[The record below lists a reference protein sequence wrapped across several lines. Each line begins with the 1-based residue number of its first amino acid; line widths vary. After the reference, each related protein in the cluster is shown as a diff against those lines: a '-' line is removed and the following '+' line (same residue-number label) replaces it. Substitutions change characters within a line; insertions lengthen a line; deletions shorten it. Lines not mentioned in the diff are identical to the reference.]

1 MDYRAVLFDFD
12 FTLADASEAIVAGFR
27 HGFAVMGHPEPRAD
41 AVRATIGLPLED
53 AYTLLSGDG
62 DPDRRK
68 EFRGHFSQVA
78 VPMQIEVTK
87 LFPGAEDLLR
97 ALKAA
102 GIPAAIVST
111 KRADTLCRVLQK
123 RNLLELLTA
132 VTGSEMVQKQKP
144 DPEGLCKT
152 IAGLGLAPDQVLYC
166 GDTVIDAEAAQRAG
180 AHFCAVLNGTTGREA
195 FAPFPADYIADDLN
209 ALRVWLGL

>member
-53 AYTLLSGDG
+53 AYTLLSGDQ

-68 EFRGHFSQVA
+68 EFRGHFSEVA

-87 LFPGAEDLLR
+87 MFPGAEDLLR
-97 ALKAA
+97 ALKKA

-111 KRADTLCRVLQK
+111 KRADTLCRVLDK
-123 RNLLELLTA
+123 RALLSLLTA
-132 VTGSEMVQKQKP
+132 VTGSEMVQRQKP

-152 IAGLGLAPDQVLYC
+152 IAALGLTPEQVLYC

-195 FAPFPADYIADDLN
+195 FAPFPADYIADSLED
-209 ALRVWLGL
+209 LRVWLGL